1 MKKSEKVLRTE
12 RLKSEKERDIDI
24 KCIKRDR
31 ENEEVIKRDIERE
44 HRNIEKEINN
54 LKFLPE
60 HTHKLGRK
68 SKK

>member
-1 MKKSEKVLRTE
+1 MKKSEKVLRKE

-31 ENEEVIKRDIERE
+31 ENEEVIKRDRERE

-54 LKFLPE
+54 LKFLTE